1 MSAPYGAFFFYTLF
15 YMPQKFTNEL
25 IHESSPYLL
34 QHAHNPVEWVA
45 WNDDTLKRAQQ
56 ENKPLLIS
64 IGYAACH
71 WCHVMEHECF
81 EDVEVAKVMNEHFV
95 NIKIDR
101 EERPDVDHIYMDA
114 LQMMTGSGGWPLN
127 IVALP
132 DGRPFWGAT
141 YVQKENWKKVLLQ
154 LSDLHKKEP
163 QQVLDYARKMEEGI
177 QAINLVELNQ
187 NSNLINLN
195 ELENAV
201 QTWSQYF
208 DYERGGYNRAPKF
221 MMPVNLNFLLHYAVK
236 RKNQKV
242 FDYVNTSLTQMA
254 WGGIFD
260 HVGGGFSRYSVDAKW
275 HVPHFEKM
283 LYDNG
288 QLVSLYAQ
296 AYAQTGK
303 KLYKET
309 VEKTIDFVKTE
320 LMHVEGGFYSSL
332 DADSLNDNNRLEEGA
347 FYVWKEENL
356 RILLKE
362 NFEIFAS
369 YFNVNDYG
377 YWEHGNYVLIR
388 NTDTSEIVKLFKKPE
403 AEIEQIITES
413 LEILKTERTKRQRPR
428 LDDKILTSWNG
439 LMLKG
444 LVDAHRYLEKKDY
457 LTLAKK
463 NAQFIETNLA
473 KKDGGL
479 YHNHKNGKSTIN
491 GYLEDYASI
500 IEAYLGLYE
509 ITFEEKWLLRSK
521 ELADYVLDNFMD
533 DKSGMLFFT
542 SAKDRFVIRRTV
554 ETNDNVIPASN
565 SIMAKNFFKLSRFF
579 SQDNYEKIAL
589 QQLKNI
595 QENLEKNAQN
605 HANWME
611 LALYFNLPFFECAIV
626 GPEVELKAKEVRQS
640 YLPNTI
646 FAGTP
651 KHSSLS
657 ILQNRFAKDTTSYYV
672 CEKGACKL
680 PVTLSNEVL
689 TQLN

>member
-1 MSAPYGAFFFYTLF
+1 
-15 YMPQKFTNEL
+15 MPQKFTNEL

-141 YVQKENWKKVLLQ
+141 YVQKDNWKKVLLQ
-154 LSDLHKKEP
+154 LSDLHRKEP

-177 QAINLVELNQ
+177 QAINLVELSQ
-187 NSNLINLN
+187 NSDLINLEN
-195 ELENAV
+195 IENAV
-201 QTWSQYF
+201 RTWSQHF
-208 DYERGGYNRAPKF
+208 DEEMGGYKRAPKF

-236 RKNQKV
+236 RKSQKV
-242 FDYVNTSLTQMA
+242 LEYVNTSLTKMA

-288 QLVSLYAQ
+288 LLVSLYAQ

-303 KLYKET
+303 KLYMET

-332 DADSLNDNNRLEEGA
+332 DADSLNDNNKLEEGA
-347 FYVWKEENL
+347 FYVWKEINL
-356 RILLKE
+356 RFLLKE

-388 NTDTSEIVKLFKKPE
+388 NTDTSEIAKLFNKPE

-413 LEILKTERTKRQRPR
+413 LEILKTERTKRHRPR

-463 NAQFIETNLA
+463 NAQFIENNLT
-473 KKDGGL
+473 KEDGGL

-491 GYLEDYASI
+491 GYLEDYATI
-500 IEAYLGLYE
+500 IEAYIGLYE

-521 ELADYVLDNFMD
+521 KLADYVLENFMD

-542 SAKDRFVIRRTV
+542 SAKDCFVIRRTV

-565 SIMAKNFFKLSRFF
+565 SIMAVNFFKLSRFF

-605 HANWME
+605 HANWMQ
-611 LALYFNLPFFECAIV
+611 LALYSNLPFFECAIV
-626 GPEVELKAKEVRQS
+626 GPEVETKAQEVRKA

-646 FAGTP
+646 FAGTQEQ
-651 KHSSLS
+651 SSLS
-657 ILQNRFAKDTTSYYV
+657 ILRNRSTKDTTSFFV

-680 PVTLSNEVL
+680 PVTQSNEVL
-689 TQLN
+689 TQLM